1 MHSMQLLHDRVK
13 ANLKS
18 YAESR
23 KKDVARGA
31 ETPELAG
38 LLVQKYG
45 YGLAQALD
53 LAADLADHPAP
64 GLMAEVDRL
73 VAEIDPDWRANQ
85 VRRFEA
91 RPASIF
97 FGVPPQE

>member
-1 MHSMQLLHDRVK
+1 MQPLHDRVL
-13 ANLKS
+13 ADLKS
-18 YAESR
+18 YAQSR
-23 KKDVARGA
+23 KRDVARGA

-45 YGLAQALD
+45 YGLAKALD
-53 LAADLADHPAP
+53 LAAELADHPAP
-64 GLMAEVDRL
+64 SLMGEVDKL
-73 VAEIDPDWRANQ
+73 VAEIDPDWRENQ

-97 FGVPPQE
+97 FGVPPLE